1 MNTNRCLRVFF
12 ETEEWFML
20 ISLHVK
26 NLAIIDEIE
35 VDFREGLNILTG
47 ETGAG
52 KSIIIGSINMAL
64 GSKATTDI
72 IRSGK
77 DYGLIEL
84 VFQMEDENVVR
95 KMEHLELPMED
106 GQIIISRKIMKNR
119 SICKVNGETVTMGI
133 VRELASVLIDI
144 HGQHEHQSLLH
155 KQKHLEILDQF
166 GRGETGEELD
176 KLAKLYK
183 EYQIAKQE
191 YENKNITQE
200 DRIRELSFMEYEKN
214 EIEQAHI
221 RIGEDEEL
229 ASQYKRLSNTQL
241 IAEGIQNVYQITAG
255 GTASVSDEIG
265 RAARYLV
272 KISDYDE
279 QLAGYLEQLQNIEEM
294 LGDFNCGINEYSSQ
308 LEFDGESFQDV
319 EERLNMYHGLKAKY
333 GDTIEEIQSYYENLV
348 RKIEEY
354 QDYDLY
360 LEKLKERCEKKE
372 KAYLTCAKKISRI
385 RKKNGKILSGQI
397 KEALIDLNF
406 LDVQFEV
413 NIKDLE
419 RYTENGMDDVEF
431 LISTNP
437 GEAIRPLGKVAS
449 GGELSRIMLA
459 IKSVLAEQDAIETLI
474 FDEID
479 VGISGRTA
487 QKVSEKMAVIARR
500 HQVICITHLPQ
511 IAAMADEHFIIEKK
525 VEGTSTVT
533 IIRNLDKEGSIRELA
548 RILGGV
554 EITDTVIHSAAELK
568 EMAASIKKV

>member
-1 MNTNRCLRVFF
+1 MFEGVFGM
-12 ETEEWFML
+12 EEWFML
-20 ISLHVK
+20 VSLHVK

-64 GSKATTDI
+64 GGKASADI
-72 IRSGK
+72 IRAGK
-77 DYGLIEL
+77 DYGLVEL
-84 VFQMEDENVVR
+84 VFQMNDENVVQ
-95 KMEHLELPMED
+95 KMEELDLRMED
-106 GQIIISRKIMKNR
+106 GQIILSRKIMKNR
-119 SICKVNGETVTMGI
+119 SVCKVNGETVTMGI
-133 VRELASVLIDI
+133 VRELAGVLIDI

-166 GRGETGEELD
+166 GRGDSGEELD

-183 EYQIAKQE
+183 EYQNAKQE

-214 EIEQAHI
+214 EIEQARI
-221 RIGEDEEL
+221 RVGEDEEL
-229 ASQYKRLSNTQL
+229 ASRYKRLSNTQI
-241 IAEGIQNVYQITAG
+241 IAEGVQNVYQITATG
-255 GTASVSDEIG
+255 VSSVSDELG
-265 RAARYLV
+265 RAARQLV

-279 QLAGYLEQLQNIEEM
+279 QLAGYLEQLQNIEEL
-294 LGDFNCGINEYSSQ
+294 LGDFNCEINEYSSQ
-308 LEFDGESFQDV
+308 LEFDGESFQEV

-333 GDTIEEIQSYYENLV
+333 GDSVEEIQNYYDKLV

-354 QDYDLY
+354 KDYDLY
-360 LEKLKERCEKKE
+360 LENLKERCEKKE
-372 KAYLTCAKKISRI
+372 KAYLACAKKISRI
-385 RKKNGKILSGQI
+385 RKKNGKILSEQI

-413 NIKDLE
+413 KVEELN
-419 RYTENGMDDVEF
+419 RYTEKGIDDVEF

-437 GEAIRPLGKVAS
+437 GESIRPLGKVAS

-487 QKVSEKMAVIARR
+487 QKVSEKMAVIARK

-511 IAAMADEHFIIEKK
+511 IASMADEHFIIEKN
-525 VEGTSTVT
+525 VEGTSTNTT
-533 IIRNLDKEGSIRELA
+533 IHRLDEKGSIKELA
-548 RILGGV
+548 RILGGA
-554 EITDTVIHSAAELK
+554 EITDTVIHSATEMK
-568 EMAASIKKV
+568 EMANRIKIL

>member
-1 MNTNRCLRVFF
+1 MFEGVFGM
-12 ETEEWFML
+12 EEWFML
-20 ISLHVK
+20 VSLHVK

-64 GSKATTDI
+64 GGKASADI
-72 IRSGK
+72 IRAGK
-77 DYGLIEL
+77 DYGLVEL
-84 VFQMEDENVVR
+84 VFQMNDENVVQ
-95 KMEHLELPMED
+95 KMEELELPMED
-106 GQIIISRKIMKNR
+106 GQIILSRKIMKNR
-119 SICKVNGETVTMGI
+119 SVCKVNGETVTMGI
-133 VRELASVLIDI
+133 VRELAGVLIDI

-166 GRGETGEELD
+166 GRGESGEELD
-176 KLAKLYK
+176 KLSKLYK
-183 EYQIAKQE
+183 EYQNAKQE

-214 EIEQAHI
+214 EIEQARI
-221 RIGEDEEL
+221 RVGEDEEL
-229 ASQYKRLSNTQL
+229 ASRYKRLSNTQI
-241 IAEGIQNVYQITAG
+241 IAEGVQNVYQITATG
-255 GTASVSDEIG
+255 VSSVSDELG
-265 RAARYLV
+265 RAARQLV

-279 QLAGYLEQLQNIEEM
+279 QLAGYLEQLQNIEEL
-294 LGDFNCGINEYSSQ
+294 LGDFNCEINEYSSQ
-308 LEFDGESFQDV
+308 LEFDGESFQEV

-333 GDTIEEIQSYYENLV
+333 GDSVEEIQNYYDKLV

-354 QDYDLY
+354 KDYDLY
-360 LEKLKERCEKKE
+360 LENLKERCEKKE
-372 KAYLTCAKKISRI
+372 KAYLACAKKISRI
-385 RKKNGKILSGQI
+385 RKKNGKILSEQI

-413 NIKDLE
+413 KVEELN
-419 RYTENGMDDVEF
+419 RYTEKGIDDVEF

-437 GEAIRPLGKVAS
+437 GESIRPLGKVAS

-487 QKVSEKMAVIARR
+487 QKVSEKMAVIARK

-511 IAAMADEHFIIEKK
+511 IASMADEHFIIEKN
-525 VEGTSTVT
+525 VEGTSTNTT
-533 IIRNLDKEGSIRELA
+533 IHRLDEKGSIKELA
-548 RILGGV
+548 RILGGA
-554 EITDTVIHSAAELK
+554 EITDTVIHSATEMK
-568 EMAASIKKV
+568 EMANRIKIL